1 MHRES
6 LWLAR
11 PESLEGSFRRELVER
26 GAHSVGMFY
35 YHGVRMPFPSEVPH
49 ALHYRW
55 LVERGGLVTHQKVT
69 VTIHDTRSGDLSPD
83 FPEFIYVCLLMF
95 GHMSHFGNCI

>member
-6 LWLAR
+6 LWPAR

-26 GAHSVGMFY
+26 GVHSLGRVY
-35 YHGVRMPFPSEVPH
+35 CHGVRMPFPSEVPH

-55 LVERGGLVTHQKVT
+55 LVERGGLVTHQKVRDISDWSL
-69 VTIHDTRSGDLSPD
+69 VKGISLSVMGRVEWD
-83 FPEFIYVCLLMF
+83 
-95 GHMSHFGNCI
+95 